1 MANNE
6 MYQLGAQSSIIREL
20 FSYGQQQA
28 AVVGPE
34 NVFDFS
40 IGNPTVPAPSCIK
53 EAITNILSTR
63 SCAAVHGYTAASG
76 DLVVR
81 KGLAAYMNDTYD
93 ADVKAG
99 NFYMTC
105 GAAAS
110 LTISL
115 KAIVESPADEV
126 IVVAPF
132 FPEYSV
138 FIKNAGAKKVVLPAD
153 LTHFQIQMNLLE
165 KAITPHTRAM
175 IINSPNNPSGTV
187 YSETTYKALATLLTK
202 KSAEIGHPIYL
213 ISDEPYREII
223 YDNLP
228 IFYVPKFYDNTIV
241 CYSYSKS
248 LSLPGERIGYI
259 LVPPSVEDNDVYPAV
274 CGAGR
279 SMGFVCAPH
288 LFQDV
293 ILACMGKT
301 SDMSIYDNNRKLLY
315 KGLTD
320 MGYECVY
327 PQGAFYLFVKSPE
340 PDAKAFSDK
349 AKALNLLIVPADSF
363 GCPGYVRVSYCV
375 EADMI
380 TRSFAAFKKL
390 IGQYTK

>member
-63 SCAAVHGYTAASG
+63 SSAAVHGYTAASG

-126 IVVAPF
+126 SWWHRF
-132 FPEYSV
+132 FRNTPYLLKMPV
-138 FIKNAGAKKVVLPAD
+138 QKKWYCQ
-153 LTHFQIQMNLLE
+153 QI
-165 KAITPHTRAM
+165 
-175 IINSPNNPSGTV
+175 
-187 YSETTYKALATLLTK
+187 
-202 KSAEIGHPIYL
+202 
-213 ISDEPYREII
+213 
-223 YDNLP
+223 
-228 IFYVPKFYDNTIV
+228 
-241 CYSYSKS
+241 
-248 LSLPGERIGYI
+248 
-259 LVPPSVEDNDVYPAV
+259 
-274 CGAGR
+274 
-279 SMGFVCAPH
+279 
-288 LFQDV
+288 
-293 ILACMGKT
+293 
-301 SDMSIYDNNRKLLY
+301 
-315 KGLTD
+315 
-320 MGYECVY
+320 
-327 PQGAFYLFVKSPE
+327 
-340 PDAKAFSDK
+340 
-349 AKALNLLIVPADSF
+349 
-363 GCPGYVRVSYCV
+363 
-375 EADMI
+375 
-380 TRSFAAFKKL
+380 
-390 IGQYTK
+390 